1 VGMFK
6 QGKTANIIKKKMQLA
21 LRNIAIDK
29 IREKQNDFDVKSLRS
44 RDSSQY

>member
-1 VGMFK
+1 MF
-6 QGKTANIIKKKMQLA
+6 QQAKTANKIKKKLQLTF
-21 LRNIAIDK
+21 RKIAIGK